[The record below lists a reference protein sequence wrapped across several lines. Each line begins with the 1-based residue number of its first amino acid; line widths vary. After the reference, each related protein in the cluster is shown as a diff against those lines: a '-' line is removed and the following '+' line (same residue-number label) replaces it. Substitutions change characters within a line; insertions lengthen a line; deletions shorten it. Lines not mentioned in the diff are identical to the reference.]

1 VPALVAELAIRLI
14 TGTPVS
20 PPMLVVLPGVLATGG
35 PEVPGAGAGLLL
47 AAPQAVAD
55 IASIRPPA
63 IDDNAVTRRLL

>member
-14 TGTPVS
+14 TGTPLS
-20 PPMLVVLPGVLATGG
+20 PPMLALPGVLATGG

-55 IASIRPPA
+55 IASRRPPA